1 MATIK
6 PIEEEELVFPATL
19 DEALPM
25 KVEPELMFPATLD
38 EALPIKSKAQPPLV
52 PKKAPDRGGFTPLP
66 ETEPVDL
73 MGLGITTVASQAEG
87 QTATKNKKKKNIFQ
101 RTSTR

>member
-38 EALPIKSKAQPPLV
+38 EALPIESKTQPSLA
-52 PKKAPDRGGFTPLP
+52 PKKPLI
-66 ETEPVDL
+66 EGVSSRYQRK
-73 MGLGITTVASQAEG
+73 SQL
-87 QTATKNKKKKNIFQ
+87 I
-101 RTSTR
+101 